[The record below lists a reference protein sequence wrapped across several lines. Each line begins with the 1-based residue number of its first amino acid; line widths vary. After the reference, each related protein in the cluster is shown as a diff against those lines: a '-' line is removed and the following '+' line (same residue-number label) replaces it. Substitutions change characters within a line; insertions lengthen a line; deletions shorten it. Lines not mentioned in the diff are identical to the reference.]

1 MIDFLKVEEIFR
13 AAIRSKSAS
22 YEGCEKLYRELR
34 EHGLSPEETTYFL
47 VLLAVHMKNGLVPRP
62 S

>member
-1 MIDFLKVEEIFR
+1 VEEIFR